1 MKYITEILKVLKK
14 KNFFLKFKK
23 YKFYIIK
30 VKFLKFIVKLNSIY
44 IFKKKI
50 KAIEF

>member
-1 MKYITEILKVLKK
+1 MKYITEILQVLKK

-30 VKFLKFIVKLNSIY
+30 IKFLRFIMKLSNIY
-44 IFKKKI
+44 IFKEKI
-50 KAIEF
+50 KVVKF